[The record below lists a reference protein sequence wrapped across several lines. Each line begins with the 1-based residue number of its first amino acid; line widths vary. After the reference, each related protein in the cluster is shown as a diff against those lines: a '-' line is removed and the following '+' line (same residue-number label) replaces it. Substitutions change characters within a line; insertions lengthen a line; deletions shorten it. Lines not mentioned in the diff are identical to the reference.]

1 MKVPLTALV
10 VTVLGDCVD
19 PGAAAG
25 IVVDPERV
33 WLGAAVSKAADLRHV
48 AVVDVGL
55 PLALAHRAL
64 LRQGAVS
71 NRTWPQYAPIATSDI
86 LYSLCL
92 FSVTSE

>member
-1 MKVPLTALV
+1 MF
-10 VTVLGDCVD
+10 GDCVD

-25 IVVDPERV
+25 VVVDPERV
-33 WLGAAVSKAADLRHV
+33 WLGAAVGETADLRHV

-55 PLALAHRAL
+55 PLPLAHRAL

-92 FSVTSE
+92 FHGIMGTGIPNKFTYL

>member
-1 MKVPLTALV
+1 MF
-10 VTVLGDCVD
+10 GDCVD

-25 IVVDPERV
+25 VVVDPERV
-33 WLGAAVSKAADLRHV
+33 WLGAAVGQAADLRHV

-71 NRTWPQYAPIATSDI
+71 NRTWTQYDI
-86 LYSLCL
+86 CHFV
-92 FSVTSE
+92 FSVFILCDIRVSSSK

>member
-1 MKVPLTALV
+1 MF
-10 VTVLGDCVD
+10 GDCVD

-25 IVVDPERV
+25 VVVYPERV
-33 WLGAAVSKAADLRHV
+33 WLGAAVGQAADLRHV

-71 NRTWPQYAPIATSDI
+71 NRTWPQYALIKTSDI
-86 LYSLCL
+86 SYSLCL